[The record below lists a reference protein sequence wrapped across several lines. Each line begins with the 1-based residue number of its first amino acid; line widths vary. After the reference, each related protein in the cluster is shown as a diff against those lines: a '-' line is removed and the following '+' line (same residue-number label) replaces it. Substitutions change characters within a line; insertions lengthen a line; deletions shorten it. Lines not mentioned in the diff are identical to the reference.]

1 MAADRKSDIIGGLMS
16 FAIEAVFIIILGLIA
31 ALFAVVAVALVG

>member
-1 MAADRKSDIIGGLMS
+1 MADRKSDLIGGLMS
-16 FAIEAVFIIILGLIA
+16 FAIEAMFIAILGLIA

>member
-16 FAIEAVFIIILGLIA
+16 FAIEAMFVVILGLIA
-31 ALFAVVAVALVG
+31 ALFAEVAVFLVG